1 MTELLRPEPYWLNHG
16 YNNFYMWFWAVNKSV
31 FKFSND
37 GRGPVTQFP
46 TKITV
51 KFTVNWND
59 FDIIFYDSWN
69 NDSQNKDSKNI
80 YLLRLRNNC
89 KISLLHIS

>member
-1 MTELLRPEPYWLNHG
+1 MILSRQKVILEI
-16 YNNFYMWFWAVNKSV
+16 
-31 FKFSND
+31 SND

-46 TKITV
+46 TKI
-51 KFTVNWND
+51 TVNWND